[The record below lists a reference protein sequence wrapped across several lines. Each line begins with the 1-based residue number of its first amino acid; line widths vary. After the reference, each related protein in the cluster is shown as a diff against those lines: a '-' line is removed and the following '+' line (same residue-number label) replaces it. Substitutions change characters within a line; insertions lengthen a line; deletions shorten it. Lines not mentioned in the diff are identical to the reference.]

1 MPDLKE
7 NIKIIEELRKQRNA
21 ADEELYLAKLELHQ
35 LQRVIDKSGRKERTY
50 SDDVSKEISKIKK
63 QVSELESQ
71 LNEINRKLSDLDSSS
86 SKIAGKES
94 YIKYLKDKIETVK
107 ARIAGLNQ
115 KLNELKDSKYPDDTK
130 IKETQEEIEK
140 LQSLLKELKAALAEA
155 EKELKKLQ
163 GQRDK
168 NNAERQK
175 LNKQK
180 EKVTEDINGLKS
192 DLEGL
197 SSRNPEPGNLDGRK
211 EELTNR
217 VNGKKDELSGINNNL
232 INAIEAIYVE
242 QHPKYTVSKLN
253 DNIPFLLFPVKIE
266 TRFMTEQR
274 RKELWLRVYPDD
286 IAVYTHE
293 KLLTSSEV
301 DAGGLYW
308 TRTLMAEFAPD
319 EEESRK
325 KAAWNDIASI
335 YTPQRSAWVAR
346 ETFPLNWQ
354 DLLNEYI
361 DKNIIEVL
369 QNIDPDIID
378 KISEMLPDDGSA
390 ERLNTAVV
398 NNNYSEFLVIIE
410 NKKIKNN
417 KLPDLII
424 GTLRAKITFPA
435 HDLTKNS
442 SWSRAP
448 RTSIMPDKFVVM
460 LYQGGEIV
468 DEVVG
473 KTIPDVLDLGP
484 DPLES
489 EKGFK
494 TENDK
499 LVFGDS
505 FAWMSD
511 FEKAVAA
518 GMGFKIPLKAPY
530 DTRGF
535 DKILVLGLYLSA
547 DETRNQT
554 EIEELI
560 DNHHYSPKGFSIV
573 PQGTPTNN
581 TESDGS
587 GYKSNDPFSD
597 TSYFVETGDP
607 LFVPDNPDYEDC
619 NGKRLAEALGIEY
632 APLQYI
638 QNSEGKDFLEATA
651 MNKALYPSTL
661 GYYTESLLDP
671 VFDEESKDQIRNFFT
686 TYVTGRGPI
695 SAIRVGDQPYGIL
708 LTSDFSKW
716 KWGRLGEVYSSSFL
730 NKTHQ
735 VIKYFQD
742 EWDRLMSQLMYVG
755 KPGADPSDVLM
766 NVLGLQPGSASF
778 YQRVGYS
785 SEYLKNLDDFQ
796 SGGRYFGDMFA
807 NFFKTLAAL
816 GMLTGFGYKTTNDN
830 GTSKKLPQLLK
841 LIYQHY
847 QTRLDSANL
856 IDDNPLS
863 ETNLIKYYDEAGKKN
878 YINWLS
884 EADTVEK
891 LEKQDFGGAPA
902 PTALLYL
909 KLRHAL
915 LLQLHKESSRWLIN
929 RKIPVEH
936 TMHTQN
942 FYNILPQS
950 DLTKWEVM
958 KAGIGTI
965 EPSNTYKNLSVG
977 NYFLGVGRFEESDAE
992 FFNKI
997 KNSLEILAQMQT
1009 ARLERCFTEHIDLCT
1024 YRLDAWQTAL
1034 FSLRLKEQRNL
1045 GGEINER
1052 KKGIYMGAY
1061 GWVENVKP
1069 EERTTVNPDTV
1080 PEKLRPEKDIPVYE
1094 YSDNGGFVHAP
1105 SLNHASAAAL
1115 LRSAYLSHAT
1125 KDDPD
1130 LMAVN
1135 LSSERVR
1142 RALFILE
1149 GIRNGQLIEALL
1161 GYQFER
1167 GMHDRSSE
1175 NPALN
1180 LNLYIYNFREAFVIK
1195 QNKIKQQ
1202 GSDDTSEETIPPYSV
1217 LDGLTLAESTK
1228 PYPYDVKGLEGLNSD
1243 QINAIKAEKDRLS
1256 DSLDAIKDL
1265 LISESAYQVVQGNFD
1280 RTGAVLNSMK
1290 DIQVPPEIDV
1300 INTPRSSQFTF
1311 TNRVTLHFENLDP
1324 ANPASNPWAPVQMT
1338 PRAIIEPGLNKWL
1351 GESIG
1356 SPDNIICRVAHL
1368 DEEDNELGSENTEL
1382 GDLELQA
1389 IDFMYLIGNEL
1400 GGGATE
1406 IETRIAYLYK
1416 TNHGLDDTAKIKIE
1430 FSKPEGLAGKI
1441 TMAQILPFV
1450 KMLKSLII
1458 DSKALDAEDFEPSS
1472 KESTKDKNNPKGYDL
1487 TDIAGR
1493 VQDAY
1498 DALNNVLNELKQ
1510 IDISATINAVVVSKL
1525 VDAAAELQ
1533 NNNLSFA
1540 DVSFIF
1546 NNTEVNELQIILN
1559 KISNY
1564 GVSDAF
1570 PKLVNALEDET
1581 KIILLEQGVSI
1592 LRILQKN
1599 LDGAKLKIDEA
1610 VAETDSNNKVKLYIE
1625 AAKFIFGGQFNILPL
1640 FYYNNEADIISSNN
1654 DRNQLLKYA
1663 KNNLNM
1669 EFPSDEWL
1677 NNTAHVRQKLQK
1689 WEMVRTLCE
1698 TLSDQ
1703 ENESLPVQLP
1713 YRDKDSWLAVEF
1725 PETDELTNKPF
1736 QIMHD
1741 TISIVAHGAS
1751 AFSAGSKQSGL
1762 LIDDW
1767 TEVIPAEDEVT
1778 GITFNYNQPNAVP
1791 PQALL
1796 LAVTPEVT
1804 GSWSWDELVGT
1815 LNDTLQRAKRRAIEP
1830 MILDKSARQEINT
1843 MLPAVIGEFNQYDL
1857 NVSLD
1862 YSINIKFIAEK
1873 VAMVNESLKEK

>member
-1 MPDLKE
+1 MPDIKE

-21 ADEELYLAKLELHQ
+21 ADEELYLAKLELYK
-35 LQRVIDKSGRKERTY
+35 LQRVIDKSGRNERTY
-50 SDDVSKEISKIKK
+50 PEDVSKEIAKIKK
-63 QVSELESQ
+63 QISDLEAQ
-71 LNEINRKLSDLDSSS
+71 LNEINRKLSELDSLS
-86 SKIAGKES
+86 SKIAEKES
-94 YIKYLKDKIETVK
+94 YIKYLKDKIETIK
-107 ARIAGLNQ
+107 ARINELNQ
-115 KLNELKDSKYPDDTK
+115 KLSELKDSKYPDDTK
-130 IKETQEEIEK
+130 INETRSEIER
-140 LQSLLKELKAALAEA
+140 LQALLEELKGSLSKA
-155 EKELKKLQ
+155 EKELKNLQ

-168 NNAERQK
+168 NSSERQK

-180 EKVTEDINGLKS
+180 EKVTEEINGLKS

-197 SSRNPEPGNLDGRK
+197 SNRNPEPENLDGRK

-217 VNGKKDELSGINNNL
+217 VNGKKEELSWINNNL
-232 INAIEAIYVE
+232 INAVEAIYVE

-266 TRFMTEQR
+266 TRFMTDR
-274 RKELWLRVYPDD
+274 RNKELWLRVYPDD

-301 DAGGLYW
+301 NAGELYW
-308 TRTLMAEFAPD
+308 IGIFIAEFAPD
-319 EEESRK
+319 EKESRK
-325 KAAWNDIASI
+325 KAAWNKIASI
-335 YTPQRSAWVAR
+335 YTPQRSAWVAK

-354 DLLNEYI
+354 DLFNEFV
-361 DKNIIEVL
+361 DKNIIDVL

-378 KISEMLPDDGSA
+378 KISELLPDDGTKD
-390 ERLNTAVV
+390 RLSTAVTDS
-398 NNNYSEFLVIIE
+398 NYSDFLTIIE
-410 NKKIKNN
+410 DY
-417 KLPDLII
+417 KLYDLVNS
-424 GTLRAKITFPA
+424 TLRTKITFPV

-499 LVFGDS
+499 LVYGDS

-511 FEKAVAA
+511 FEKAVES
-518 GMGFKIPLKAPY
+518 GMGFKIPLKPPY

-547 DETRNQT
+547 DETHNKT

-581 TESDGS
+581 TEADGS
-587 GYKSNDPFSD
+587 GYKSNDPFSA

-619 NGKRLAEALGIEY
+619 NGKRFAEALGIEY
-632 APLQYI
+632 TPLQYV
-638 QNSEGKDFLEATA
+638 QHSEGKDFLEAAA

-671 VFDEESKDQIRNFFT
+671 VFDEESKDLIRNFFT

-708 LTSDFSKW
+708 LTSDFSKY
-716 KWGRLGEVYSSSFL
+716 KWGRLGEVYNSAFL
-730 NKTHQ
+730 NKTYQ

-742 EWDRLMSQLMYVG
+742 EWDRLLSQLLYVG
-755 KPGADPSDVLM
+755 KPGTDPSEILM

-796 SGGRYFGDMFA
+796 SGGRYFDDMFI
-807 NFFKTLAAL
+807 NFFKTFAAF
-816 GMLTGFGYKTTNDN
+816 GMLKGFGYNTQDKNGKDN
-830 GTSKKLPQLLK
+830 KIPQLLK

-847 QTRLDSANL
+847 QTRLDNANL

-863 ETNLIKYYDEAGKKN
+863 ETNLIKFYDEPNKKN
-878 YINWLS
+878 YINWLN

-891 LEKQDFGGAPA
+891 LEKQDFGGAPV

-915 LLQLHKESSRWLIN
+915 LLQLHKESSKWLIN

-936 TMHTQN
+936 TMQSQN
-942 FYNILPQS
+942 FYNILPQG

-958 KAGIGTI
+958 KAGIGAI
-965 EPSNTYKNLSVG
+965 EPSNSYKNLSIG

-997 KNSLEILAQMQT
+997 KNSLEVLAQMPT

-1045 GGEINER
+1045 DGNINNR

-1069 EERTTVNPDTV
+1069 LERTTVNPASV
-1080 PEKLRPEKDIPVYE
+1080 PEKLRPQKDVPVYE

-1115 LRSAYLSHAT
+1115 LRSAYLSHAV
-1125 KDDPD
+1125 KDNPE
-1130 LMAVN
+1130 LMSVN

-1167 GMHDRSSE
+1167 GLHDRSSE

-1202 GSDDTSEETIPPYSV
+1202 GSDDSTEETIPPYSV
-1217 LDGLTLAESTK
+1217 VDGLTLAESTK
-1228 PYPYDVKGLEGLNSD
+1228 PYPYDVKGLEGLNTD

-1256 DSLDAIKDL
+1256 DSLDAVKDL

-1311 TNRVTLHFENLDP
+1311 TTRVTLHFENLDP
-1324 ANPASNPWAPVQMT
+1324 ANPVSNPWASIQMT

-1356 SPDNIICRVAHL
+1356 NPDNILCRVSHL
-1368 DEEDNELGSENTEL
+1368 DEEDNDLGNENIELSDL
-1382 GDLELQA
+1382 GLQPL
-1389 IDFMYLIGNEL
+1389 DFIYMIGNEL
-1400 GGGATE
+1400 SGGATE

-1416 TNHGLDDTAKIKIE
+1416 TNHVLDDTAKIKIE
-1430 FSKPEGLAGKI
+1430 FTKPEGLAGKI
-1441 TMAQILPFV
+1441 TMAQILPLV
-1450 KMLKSLII
+1450 KMLKTLIT
-1458 DSKALDAEDFEPSS
+1458 DSKSLDAEDFEPPS
-1472 KESTKDKNNPKGYDL
+1472 KESTKDKNNPKGFDL
-1487 TDIAGR
+1487 ADIAGR

-1498 DALNNVLNELKQ
+1498 DNLNDVLDDLKQ

-1533 NNNLSFA
+1533 NNKLGFA

-1564 GVSDAF
+1564 GVPDAF
-1570 PKLVNALEDET
+1570 PKLVNALDDET

-1599 LDGAKLKIDEA
+1599 LDSAKSKIDEA
-1610 VAETDSNNKVKLYIE
+1610 AAETDSNTKVKLYIE
-1625 AAKFIFGGQFNILPL
+1625 AAKFIFGDQFNVLPL
-1640 FYYNNEADIISSNN
+1640 FYYNNETDIISSNN
-1654 DRNQLLKYA
+1654 NRNQLLKFA
-1663 KNNLNM
+1663 MNDLGM
-1669 EFPSDEWL
+1669 ELPSDEWL
-1677 NNTAHVRQKLQK
+1677 NSVAHVRPKLQK

-1698 TLSDQ
+1698 TLSDK
-1703 ENESLPVQLP
+1703 ESESLPVQLP

-1725 PETDELTNKPF
+1725 PEIDELTKKPF

-1741 TISIVAHGAS
+1741 TISVVAHGSS

-1767 TEVIPAEDEVT
+1767 TEVIPAKDEVT

-1796 LAVTPEVT
+1796 LAVTPEIT

-1843 MLPAVIGEFNQYDL
+1843 LLPAVIGEFNQFDL

-1862 YSINIKFIAEK
+1862 YSLNIKFVAEQ
-1873 VAMVNESLKEK
+1873 VAMKMKK